1 MKPIYMV
8 GGSKGGVGKSCVS
21 MALVDALQAREESIL
36 LVEADTSNP
45 DVYKMYKDEVKTE
58 TINLDDAN
66 GWIDLVNVC
75 DANPDAT
82 VVINTAARNN
92 EGVAAYGKMLSDE
105 ETLKALQR
113 RLITLWVINRQR
125 DSLELLKAYAEA
137 LPESA
142 IHVIRNCYYGEEKQF
157 ELYNDSKLRATIEG
171 NDGLSLNFPDL
182 ADRVSDALYSKRLSI
197 AKGMRELPI
206 GHRAE
211 LTRWRNEAHKMFG
224 ALLDG

>member
-21 MALVDALQAREESIL
+21 AALIDALLARSESIL
-36 LVEADTSNP
+36 LVDADTSNP
-45 DVYKMYKDEVKTE
+45 DVYKMHKNEVKTE
-58 TINLDDAN
+58 LINLDDAN

-92 EGVAAYGKMLSDE
+92 KGVAAYGKMLSDE

-113 RLITLWVINRQR
+113 RLVTLWVINRQR
-125 DSLELLKAYAEA
+125 DSLELLKEYAEA

-157 ELYNDSKLRATIEG
+157 ELYNDSKLRTTIEG

-197 AKGMRELPI
+197 AAGMKALPI

-211 LTRWRNEAHKMFG
+211 LTRWRAEAHKMFE